1 MSLGFALYFLIA
13 VTSAIAV
20 FLGTDESA
28 KYIEPDILFWARGIN
43 GIIAGTALT
52 MKGYTSEGFAN
63 WKKKKSETQM
73 WKKDTGP

>member
-1 MSLGFALYFLIA
+1 MSLGFFLYFVIA

-20 FLGTDESA
+20 FLGTDEAA
-28 KYIEPDILFWARGIN
+28 KYIQPDMLFWARGIN
-43 GIIAGTALT
+43 GIIAGTSLT

-63 WKKKKSETQM
+63 WRKKQTETAM